1 LRAVFPV
8 LGASVWSGKPLPAVP
23 CNKTISV
30 RLADAVDEEGGKGAA
45 LLVLWTMNAPKVTS

>member
-1 LRAVFPV
+1 
-8 LGASVWSGKPLPAVP
+8 VWSGKPLPAVP